1 MTTIEVKRDDLR
13 TTRTVERDA
22 TPGEGQAAFA
32 VEHFALTSNNVT
44 YAAHGVDMRY
54 WEFYSTDPEWG
65 VVPVWGFARCTASN
79 VEGLAVGDRF
89 YGYWPMG
96 NAAVLTPI
104 KVTPRGF
111 VDGAEHRRQLA
122 AVYNGYARAS
132 DTFGDEA
139 LQALFRPLYVTSFL
153 LDFACGE
160 GGTAILSS
168 ASSKTALG
176 LAHALRAR
184 GGWTVIGL
192 TSLGNVDFVEAT
204 GLYDDVS
211 VYDEIEGLKV
221 AGRNV
226 SVDFAGNGEVRAAV
240 HGRFK
245 DALAA
250 SIVVGDTHWEA
261 DGAGQSLPGPRPEFF
276 FAPTVMGERLAEWG
290 QAGFDARLAEGWRGF
305 IGAVVPW
312 LKVIELNGPDAAR
325 AAWTRLATG
334 DVDPREGLIVR
345 PAA

>member
-1 MTTIEVKRDDLR
+1 MTTIAVKRDDLR
-13 TTRTVERDA
+13 KTQRIASA
-22 TPGEGQAAFA
+22 TAGNGQAAFA
-32 VEHFALTSNNVT
+32 VELFALTSNNVT

-54 WEFYSTDPEWG
+54 WDFYPADAGWG
-65 VVPVWGFARCTASN
+65 VVPVWGFARCTASD
-79 VEGLAVGDRF
+79 VEGVAPGDRF
-89 YGYWPMG
+89 YGYWPM
-96 NAAVLTPI
+96 ADTAVLTPV

-111 VDGAEHRRQLA
+111 VDGAPHRRELA

-132 DTFGDEA
+132 DAFGDEA

-176 LAHALRAR
+176 LAHALKAR

-192 TSLGNVDFVEAT
+192 TSLGNVEFVEAT

-211 VYDEIEGLKV
+211 VYDEIEGLR
-221 AGRNV
+221 ASGRV
-226 SVDFAGNGEVRAAV
+226 VFVDFAGNGEVRAAV
-240 HGRFK
+240 HRQFG

-261 DGAGQSLPGPRPEFF
+261 EGAGAALPGPRPSFF
-276 FAPTVMGERLAEWG
+276 FAPAVMAERLAEWG
-290 QAGFDARLAEGWRGF
+290 QAGFDARLSEGWRSF
-305 IGAVVPW
+305 IGAVGPW
-312 LKVIELNGPDAAR
+312 LQVVDLPGLDAAA
-325 AAWTRLATG
+325 AAWTKLAGG
-334 DVDPREGLIVR
+334 DVDPRQGLVVR